1 MIENPKTT
9 GNGSEIHVLRLT
21 LSQISLFDR
30 HVQIR
35 DLYLSASQI
44 ELLFCVT
51 EFLEHT
57 LAHDTESLSFR

>member
-9 GNGSEIHVLRLT
+9 SNGSEVHVLRLT
-21 LSQISLFDR
+21 LSQICLFDR

-51 EFLEHT
+51 EFLQQ
-57 LAHDTESLSFR
+57 LAIDTERKSIV